1 MFQIQN
7 VLGLN
12 TLFQACAVLH
22 PALPEQ
28 PPFLHVLG
36 CHPPG
41 PRAAGVNTISRFK
54 GPPPFPR
61 PPPFYKSARNQNSPN
76 SRRQT
81 EPAAIPPTGTAG
93 MDRLKKKKKIPHTGN
108 TWPSCMCVIQEYRF
122 YTMSPSQYHG
132 CCQYHE
138 SIYIQRVLKLPE
150 VSKGQRGT

>member
-1 MFQIQN
+1 MCCATSSSPRAAPISPCF
-7 VLGLN
+7 GL
-12 TLFQACAVLH
+12 
-22 PALPEQ
+22 P
-28 PPFLHVLG
+28 
-36 CHPPG
+36 PPG
-41 PRAAGVNTISRFK
+41 PPGRWGKHHLPFQR
-54 GPPPFPR
+54 PPAL